1 MERTGARWLH
11 VPYRDTGPATKALIL
26 GEVLAM
32 FVPSGSVQALLA
44 TGRVHAIAVA
54 AAKRLDTLATIATI
68 ATLAE
73 LGVNG
78 AEFSQWYGVL
88 APVGT
93 PAPTAGAL
101 QKRCVGVYVGA

>member
-1 MERTGARWLH
+1 
-11 VPYRDTGPATKALIL
+11 
-26 GEVLAM
+26 M
-32 FVPSGSVQALLA
+32 FVPAGSVQALFA
-44 TGRVHAIAVA
+44 TGCVHAVAVA
-54 AAKRLDTLATIATI
+54 TAKRLDTLATIATIATI

-78 AEFSQWYGVL
+78 KEFSQWYGVL
-88 APVGT
+88 ASVGT